1 MNGAENRKVI
11 DRRWERLD
19 ESVKLNREA
28 NWIEMDEWANEDQS
42 IYQIYFYTICDKISP
57 VSFSSFAFT
66 SSYLRYS
73 LKLDAIF

>member
-28 NWIEMDEWANEDQS
+28 NWIEMDEWANED
-42 IYQIYFYTICDKISP
+42 
-57 VSFSSFAFT
+57 
-66 SSYLRYS
+66 
-73 LKLDAIF
+73 